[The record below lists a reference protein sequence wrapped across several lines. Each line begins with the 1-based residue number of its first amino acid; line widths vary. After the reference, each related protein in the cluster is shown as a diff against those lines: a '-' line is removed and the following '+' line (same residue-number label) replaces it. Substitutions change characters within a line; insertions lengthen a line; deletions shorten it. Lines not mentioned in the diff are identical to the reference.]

1 MLVVETIAKIR
12 RAHFVQGKPIKQ
24 ICRELKLSRKVVRKV
39 LRSEET
45 AFEYKRTVQP
55 LPKLGP
61 WREELDRLLAANAAR
76 GSRERVTVLRIF
88 EELRALG
95 FDGKYDAVR
104 RYAASWR
111 RQGSMGASAAF
122 VPLRGTRTSGCN
134 ASSPARPTSS
144 TGAMRSC

>member
-1 MLVVETIAKIR
+1 M
-12 RAHFVQGKPIKQ
+12 
-24 ICRELKLSRKVVRKV
+24 
-39 LRSEET
+39 LRSDET

-88 EELRALG
+88 EDLRALG

-104 RYAASWR
+104 RYAAAWT
-111 RQGSMGASAAF
+111 RQGSTGASAAF
-122 VPLRGTRTSGCN
+122 VPLRGTRASG
-134 ASSPARPTSS
+134 ATLRAWRGLPVRLEP
-144 TGAMRSC
+144 

>member
-1 MLVVETIAKIR
+1 VR
-12 RAHFVQGKPIKQ
+12 RGRATGP
-24 ICRELKLSRKVVRKV
+24 SAAPNGRKV

-88 EELRALG
+88 EDLRALG

-104 RYAASWR
+104 RYAAAWT
-111 RQGSMGASAAF
+111 RQGSTGASAAF
-122 VPLRGTRTSGCN
+122 VPSRGTRAFGATLR
-134 ASSPARPTSS
+134 ARRGLPV
-144 TGAMRSC
+144 RLEP

>member
-1 MLVVETIAKIR
+1 MGSTVLPRISGAGIGMLVVETIAKIR

-24 ICRELKLSRKVVRKV
+24 ICGELKLSRKVVRKV
-39 LRSEET
+39 LRSDET
-45 AFEYKRTVQP
+45 DFEYKRTVQP

-88 EELRALG
+88 EDLRALG

-104 RYAASWR
+104 RYAAAWT
-111 RQGSMGASAAF
+111 RQELRPFLAEAWSTKPVGA
-122 VPLRGTRTSGCN
+122 
-134 ASSPARPTSS
+134 
-144 TGAMRSC
+144 